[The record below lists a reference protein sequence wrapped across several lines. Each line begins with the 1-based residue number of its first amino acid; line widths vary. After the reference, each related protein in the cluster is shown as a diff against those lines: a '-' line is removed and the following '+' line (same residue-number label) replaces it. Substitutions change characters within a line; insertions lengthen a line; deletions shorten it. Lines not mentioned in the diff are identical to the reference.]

1 VIDPGVAVCSGRGMF
16 IKSPENGLTVRQGF
30 PDLRVRMKAP
40 QLAPCPS
47 IERWSR
53 SVTHSGESRKGSS
66 LLAEDRI
73 ESTEQSAGLSLLG
86 AGELLIL
93 TQVNTINTIAVSG
106 ECEGDGD
113 DDR

>member
-1 VIDPGVAVCSGRGMF
+1 MIDPGVAVCSGRGMF

-86 AGELLIL
+86 AGGAIDID
-93 TQVNTINTIAVSG
+93 TSQHNQYNSG
-106 ECEGDGD
+106 V
-113 DDR
+113 RRVRRRRRR

>member
-1 VIDPGVAVCSGRGMF
+1 MIDPGVAVCSGRGMF

-86 AGELLIL
+86 AGGAIDID
-93 TQVNTINTIAVSG
+93 TSQHNQHNSG
-106 ECEGDGD
+106 V
-113 DDR
+113 RRVRRRRRR

>member
-1 VIDPGVAVCSGRGMF
+1 MIDPGVAVCSGRGMF

-86 AGELLIL
+86 AGGAIDSE
-93 TQVNTINTIAVSG
+93 TKEEFIARVKQSLG
-106 ECEGDGD
+106 VEKK
-113 DDR
+113 R

>member
-1 VIDPGVAVCSGRGMF
+1 MIDPGVAVCSGRGMF

-53 SVTHSGESRKGSS
+53 SVFHSGESRARESHCS
-66 LLAEDRI
+66 LRI
-73 ESTEQSAGLSLLG
+73 ELKAQNNPRGFHFWGRGSY
-86 AGELLIL
+86 
-93 TQVNTINTIAVSG
+93 
-106 ECEGDGD
+106 
-113 DDR
+113 